1 MHLNKYSYILV
12 IVLSCFVSCKHEPFI
27 PDYSNTGYP
36 SDISPI
42 IVNNCATT
50 GCHNN
55 ISYKAAGGLNLTTW
69 SKLFSG
75 GNTGAVIIPYRP
87 DFSTLCYYTNTDT
100 NLGVTLIPTMPV
112 NATPLSTEEYIRI
125 KEWVANGATS
135 NKGQVIFSGDAMRKK
150 LYVTN
155 KLCDVVTV
163 FDAQTLLQMR
173 YIDVGVKAGEEFPHK
188 VLVSPDKRNWYVSF
202 FATSNV
208 VQKFDAINDKLVGNI
223 ELGPGSWTSFDITED
238 SRYGYFI
245 SNKKQGKIAYVD
257 LEKMQLINIFD
268 FNGTLSYPSGCI
280 VNSKLNKLY
289 VGNSFGN
296 YINVIDI
303 TDKNNPTLQ
312 QFVLDGSGIPQNN
325 SSLDPAELLLNT
337 TDNICYI
344 GCIHSADIRVIDMKN
359 DSMITTIPVGSN
371 PVSMSLS
378 QKRKQLFVTCP
389 DDEVSFPGER
399 GAVVVIDITRNTILK
414 KVYSGYQPYGIA
426 VDNEQDIIA
435 VVNAN
440 LNSDGDEPHHS
451 SDCDGRNGYV
461 SFIDPNS
468 LEEIPGLR
476 SEVAVFPYSI
486 SCR

>member
-69 SKLFSG
+69 STLFSG

-125 KEWVANGATS
+125 KEWVANGATN
-135 NKGQVIFSGDAMRKK
+135 NKGQVMFSSDAMRKK

-173 YIDVGVKAGEEFPHK
+173 YIDVGVKDGEEFPHK

-223 ELGPGSWTSFDITED
+223 ELGPGSWTSFDITEN

-280 VNSKLNKLY
+280 INSKLNKLY

-312 QFVLDGSGIPQNN
+312 QLVLDGSGIPQNN

-344 GCIHSADIRVIDMKN
+344 GCIHSADIRVIDMNN
-359 DSMITTIPVGSN
+359 DSMMTTIPVGSN

-435 VVNAN
+435 IVNAN